1 MRIQVLLFALFREQA
16 GQARLELDL
25 PASSTVADAKILLEQ
40 QYPLQLSGGLAAIN
54 EQLAQA
60 SDGLKEGDVLAFLP
74 PVSGG
79 SSTPSPVVGSAM
91 HREGGVQGNDN
102 LGLTYEVLA
111 VQPWVDWAS
120 GDPYGAVISFLGT
133 TRSPNKGQAV
143 THLEYEAYPAMAEK
157 TMQQIIA
164 EMRERWV
171 LGRVALWHRLG
182 RVMPG
187 EGSILIVIS
196 SPHRL
201 EAFEACRY
209 CIERVKQILPVWKKE
224 FLPDGSHWVE
234 GYAPEGRQL

>member
-1 MRIQVLLFALFREQA
+1 MRVRVLLFALFREQA

-25 PASSTVADAKILLEQ
+25 PAGSTVADAKALLEQ

-54 EQLAQA
+54 ERLAQPG
-60 SDGLKEGDVLAFLP
+60 DPLQEGDELAFLP

-79 SSTPSPVVGSAM
+79 SSASLPASS
-91 HREGGVQGNDN
+91 VQGNDSF
-102 LGLTYEVLA
+102 GLTHEVLA

-120 GDPYGAVISFLGT
+120 DDPYGAVVSFLGT
-133 TRSPNKGQAV
+133 TRSPNKGLVV
-143 THLEYEAYPAMAEK
+143 THLEYEAYPGMAEK
-157 TMQQIIA
+157 VMQQIIA

-182 RVMPG
+182 RVLPA
-187 EGSILIVIS
+187 EGSILIVVS
-196 SPHRL
+196 APHRP

-209 CIERVKQILPVWKKE
+209 AIERVKQILPVWKKE

-234 GYAPEGRQL
+234 GHASEAHKL

>member
-25 PASSTVADAKILLEQ
+25 PAGATVADAKALLEQ

-60 SDGLKEGDVLAFLP
+60 GDVLKDGDELAFLP

-79 SSTPSPVVGSAM
+79 SSVLSPTREAGAEGSD
-91 HREGGVQGNDN
+91 RF
-102 LGLTYEVLA
+102 GLTYEVLQ

-120 GDPYGAVISFLGT
+120 DDPYGAVISFLGT
-133 TRSPNKGQAV
+133 TRSPNKGQIV
-143 THLEYEAYPAMAEK
+143 SYLEYEAYPDMAEK
-157 TMQQIIA
+157 VMQQIIA
-164 EMRERWV
+164 EMRARWV

-182 RVMPG
+182 RVLPG
-187 EGSILIVIS
+187 EGSILIVVS
-196 SPHRL
+196 APHRP

-209 CIERVKQILPVWKKE
+209 AIERVKQILPVWKKE

-234 GYAPEGRQL
+234 GHAPEKHRL

>member
-16 GQARLELDL
+16 GQARLVLDL
-25 PASSTVADAKILLEQ
+25 PAGSTVADAKALLEQ
-40 QYPLQLSGGLAAIN
+40 QYPLQLSGGLAAVN
-54 EQLAQA
+54 ERLAQA
-60 SDGLKEGDVLAFLP
+60 SEVLSEGDELAFLP

-79 SSTPSPVVGSAM
+79 SSAPYSATG
-91 HREGGVQGNDN
+91 EGGVGGNDSS
-102 LGLTYEVLA
+102 GLTYELLE

-133 TRSPNKGQAV
+133 TRSPNKGLEV
-143 THLEYEAYPAMAEK
+143 THLEYEAYPKMAEQA
-157 TMQQIIA
+157 MQQIVA

-182 RVMPG
+182 QVMPG
-187 EGSILIVIS
+187 EGSILIVVS
-196 SPHRL
+196 SPHRP

-224 FLPDGSHWVE
+224 LLSDGSHWVE
-234 GYAPEGRQL
+234 GYAPDEHKL